1 MDYNYLE
8 EVKNDVKEYINE
20 NYDNAYEIKCYYDN
34 LDDFKEKLNNKL
46 WNSDSV
52 TGNASGSYY
61 FNRYKA
67 EEAICHN
74 WDLIGEM
81 LDEGYLVHLEG
92 DNLDPEVLDVC
103 LRCYVLS
110 EAIDMAL
117 DELGID
123 EDTFEDEDFDDE
135 YEDENE
141 YHHYDSDDECGN
153 CPNKYDC
160 ADSPY
165 YGEDED

>member
-8 EVKNDVKEYINE
+8 EVTKDVKEYINE
-20 NYDNAYEIKCYYDN
+20 NYDNTYEIKCYYDN
-34 LDDFKEKLNNKL
+34 LDDFKEKLNDKL

-81 LDEGYLVHLEG
+81 LDEGFYDLDCG
-92 DNLDPEVLDVC
+92 GIDPERIDVT

-153 CPNKYDC
+153 CPNKYTC
-160 ADSPY
+160 GQSPY
-165 YGEDED
+165 YNMDED